1 MIFHCQIWWLQKK
14 SATWHVVE
22 SDHVLLTRALDA
34 GCLLS
39 YFDEHLWVIWG
50 DGYTTHTRHRHTQI
64 YIYIIYLY
72 VRIYIYIHM
81 WHICVRDHKLIVLF
95 LGSLK
100 WIEDLFPLQYTG
112 TWLLTGH
119 TSCFHPLGAVP
130 ADMPESSYGS
140 PLESLLG
147 TCQLQRWEL
156 GILIHFQRCSHDQS
170 IQWRLRWWNF
180 NINSKL
186 AAKPVKQPMHFF
198 EENHSKHRSRNCI
211 RTSHPCIPGHPT
223 SIFTWVESYWNLLSS
238 WLWGWMMQ

>member
-14 SATWHVVE
+14 IGHVAR
-22 SDHVLLTRALDA
+22 SRKRSRPPHPCL
-34 GCLLS
+34 GCGVSIKLFWWTFVSNLGGWI
-39 YFDEHLWVIWG
+39 YH
-50 DGYTTHTRHRHTQI
+50 THTTPTHTN
-64 YIYIIYLY
+64 IYIIYLY